1 MAAISFD
8 KSEDKPKRSIM
19 KQVMFTLA
27 ALLNAFVL
35 SACSINIGADRSS
48 GRYERDAAS
57 YGANDGVVER
67 SLSVQS
73 FNPNSG

>member
-1 MAAISFD
+1 
-8 KSEDKPKRSIM
+8 M

-48 GRYERDAAS
+48 GRYERDAAG
-57 YGANDGVVER
+57 YGASDGVVER
-67 SLSVQS
+67 AR
-73 FNPNSG
+73 